1 MSNRNSHTTRQA
13 SASESSSVP
22 ARTSLDLGRMLGQL
36 YDSRL
41 TLALITGTFTVLAV
55 LYALLATPIYKA
67 DALVQ
72 VEEGG
77 GNMNPLRDVSSL
89 LRGEAPP
96 SEPASALPWASWVCW
111 LVASVPDVSSARRD
125 SSASTR

>member
-96 SEPASALPWASWVCW
+96 SESEIQIITSRLAHPLS
-111 LVASVPDVSSARRD
+111 
-125 SSASTR
+125 